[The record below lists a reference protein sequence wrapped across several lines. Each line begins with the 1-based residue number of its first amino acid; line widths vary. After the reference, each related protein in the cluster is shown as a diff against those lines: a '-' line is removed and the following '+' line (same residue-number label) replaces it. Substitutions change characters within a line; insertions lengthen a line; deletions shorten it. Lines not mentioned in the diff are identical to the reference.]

1 MLRMQLLE
9 DERVIFVGYRN
20 PHPLEHHIVLRVQTT
35 KGYSPKQALATAVD
49 CLGSEFTAI
58 MQGLEQRKQLL
69 GGYG

>member
-1 MLRMQLLE
+1 MQLLE

-35 KGYSPKQALATAVD
+35 KGYSPKQALSNAVQ
-49 CLGSEFTAI
+49 CLGSELAVL
-58 MQGLEQRKQLL
+58 MNGLEQNKQLL